1 MRLNSVPRMI
11 AVCLSTLALMSI
23 PTVAQQAA
31 TESSGQSA
39 GSGAPAALPHDM
51 SSYMCS
57 HYDGP
62 VCDVAPAPPPDY
74 HPLVGTWV
82 RFSLLRNSFSVQPP
96 SAPLYVKFNSDGY
109 FSMMEF
115 PANRPKVNKP
125 LAQQTAKELLSR
137 FENMG
142 GAWGNYTLDGQ
153 WSYRHQLRQ
162 FNPASQPNSQL
173 RGWSFEGNI
182 FLMDGTGPT
191 RSPQAR
197 FRKLPNQPLGSRE
210 LVGSWERTAISINGS
225 AVSQSEPEYLLLG
238 EDGWFSQTLLPTG
251 RKPVRG
257 KEMNQWSTQEFVD
270 AYQGLSASRGT
281 YNVYG
286 TTFIRKHIADTDP
299 NLEGRDETGQ
309 YKLQGDTMTVQGTN
323 AAGQKFEATYRRLK
337 PFDVFAPLAKKA
349 GGE

>member
-1 MRLNSVPRMI
+1 MRSQRIFRCM
-11 AVCLSTLALMSI
+11 AVCLSLCVLLCFPLS
-23 PTVAQQAA
+23 AQNG
-31 TESSGQSA
+31 TGQ
-39 GSGAPAALPHDM
+39 PAALPHDM

-62 VCDVAPAPPPDY
+62 VCDQAPAPPPDY

-96 SAPLYVKFNSDGY
+96 SMPLYVKFNSDGY

-125 LAQQTAKELLSR
+125 LGQQTVKELLSR
-137 FENMG
+137 FEWMA

-153 WSYRHQLRQ
+153 WSYRHQLKN
-162 FNPASQPNSQL
+162 FNPGAKPNSQL
-173 RGWSFEGNI
+173 RAWSFEGNI

-197 FRKLPNQPLGSRE
+197 FRKLPNQPLGSRA
-210 LVGSWERTAISINGS
+210 LVGSWERTALSINGS
-225 AVSQSEPEYLLLG
+225 AVPQTEPEYMLLG
-238 EDGWFSQTLLPTG
+238 EDGWFHQTLLPSN
-251 RKPVRG
+251 RKPVRARP
-257 KEMNQWSTQEFVD
+257 QERAAPSMENWTVQDFVG
-270 AYQGLSASRGT
+270 AYEGMEASRGT
-281 YNVYG
+281 YNVTG
-286 TTFIRKHIADTDP
+286 NTFIRKHIADVDP
-299 NLEGRDETGQ
+299 NLEGRDESGEYT
-309 YKLQGDTMTVQGTN
+309 LQGETLSVRGTN

-337 PFDVFAPLAKKA
+337 PFDVFAPLPKGA